1 MSRTGIPMARRPSR
15 IVVTISVLVEP
26 LDGSDVYYETWTGSS
41 ATGIRKAAR
50 AKYEGIAKL
59 SFGNATEQH
68 FWGAH

>member
-1 MSRTGIPMARRPSR
+1 MSRFGTPMASRPSR

-26 LDGSDVYYETWTGSS
+26 LDGSDVYYKTWTGSS
-41 ATGIRKAAR
+41 ATSIRKAAR

-59 SFGNATEQH
+59 SFGTATEEH